1 MNIHRSDAIEA
12 AKRAVDFMRAHSI
25 EVAADPESA
34 SLVGIDLVTND
45 RFADA
50 DLVISFG
57 GDGTLIRASQLCSE
71 QGTPILGV
79 YYGRFGFVTQCDG
92 PELGACLSAFLD
104 GQCLIEPRMMIQ
116 AELLRQGN
124 TVATVHSLNEVILQ
138 RSVTVRMLMFEVSVD
153 ELALT
158 TYPADGVMVSTPTG
172 STGYNLSAGGPILDP
187 SLNCLALTA
196 LAPHTLSARPLVLS
210 SNSVIR
216 FKVTL
221 EGDAVLSADGVTRLH
236 LLTGDEVVVRK
247 SERVTNLVCLE
258 KRDFLRKL
266 NERLFYGQNLL
277 GAKN

>member
-1 MNIHRSDAIEA
+1 
-12 AKRAVDFMRAHSI
+12 
-25 EVAADPESA
+25 
-34 SLVGIDLVTND
+34 
-45 RFADA
+45 
-50 DLVISFG
+50 
-57 GDGTLIRASQLCSE
+57 
-71 QGTPILGV
+71 
-79 YYGRFGFVTQCDG
+79 
-92 PELGACLSAFLD
+92 
-104 GQCLIEPRMMIQ
+104 
-116 AELLRQGN
+116 
-124 TVATVHSLNEVILQ
+124 
-138 RSVTVRMLMFEVSVD
+138 MFEVSVD